1 LGPIYRGRFRPRPV
15 LPQTPPNLTTQW
27 KAAAPILCDGKVILA
42 APDEATMHCLS
53 LRDGA
58 LLWKADRPEGG
69 LFLGGAAS
77 GKILCVGARDCRALD
92 LADGKVAWKV
102 DTGRPAGQGV
112 LLGTKYY
119 LPLQAAERGKPA
131 EICVIDLEQG
141 AIASRQPVPQ
151 GEGLGNLLLHDGD
164 VFAQTAT
171 TVTA

>member
-1 LGPIYRGRFRPRPV
+1 
-15 LPQTPPNLTTQW
+15 
-27 KAAAPILCDGKVILA
+27 
-42 APDEATMHCLS
+42 APDEATLHCLS

-69 LFLGGAAS
+69 LFLAGVAA
-77 GKILCVGARDCRALD
+77 GRVLCVGVRDCRALD

-112 LLGTKYY
+112 LVGTKYY
-119 LPLQAAERGKPA
+119 LPLQPAERGKPA

-151 GEGLGNLLLHDGD
+151 GDGLGNLLLHDGD
-164 VFAQTAT
+164 IFAQTAT
-171 TVTA
+171 TVTAYQPK